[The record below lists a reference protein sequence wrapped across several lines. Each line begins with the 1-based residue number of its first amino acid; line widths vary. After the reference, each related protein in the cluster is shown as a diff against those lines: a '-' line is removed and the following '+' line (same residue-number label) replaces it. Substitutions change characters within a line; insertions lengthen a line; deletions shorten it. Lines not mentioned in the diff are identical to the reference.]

1 MIGQTVSHY
10 RVLERLGGGGMGVV
24 YLAEDTTL
32 GRKVALKFLSRDV
45 APTDAAR
52 ARLMREARAAST
64 LNHPH
69 ICVIHEVGEHQ
80 GQPFIAMEWLEGET
94 LKRRGDRGPI
104 PVDVT
109 LALAAQIADALD
121 AAHTSGIVHRD
132 LKPANLFLTKRGD
145 AKVLD
150 FGLATVAASEGDGD
164 LSTRPPDQRLTDTG
178 AVVGTVAYMAPE
190 QARGERVDARSDL
203 FSLGVVLYEMATGR
217 PAFAGQTAAVTY
229 DAILNRRLPPAREA
243 NPDVPAAFDVIVA
256 QLLAKDP
263 AARPQSAR
271 ALLNELRAIGRAR
284 GERGSPAGG
293 ASTGPASIAV
303 LPFANLSA
311 DPENEYF
318 SDGLSEELLNAL
330 TRLPGLRVAARTSA
344 FQFRG
349 RNADIHE
356 IGRLLNV
363 DHVLEGSVR
372 RAVNRLRITAQLSN
386 VADGYHLWSERY
398 DRVMADVF
406 EIQDEITASI
416 VKVLEPALL
425 GTQKPI
431 ARLHGHNVEAFERYL
446 KGRHHWHHRTPQS
459 LRTGMAYF
467 EEAIRLDPGYA
478 LAHAGLAD
486 SYAILIAYG
495 YIPPSEGRSKAQEL
509 ARRAMAL
516 DPGLAESHFAMAL
529 CTFWAGEDW
538 PDAEPHFTRALEI
551 QPRSSMAHVYYGL
564 YLASRHRFAEAA
576 THTFEAAGLDTLSPF
591 VHGIGALGMHVA
603 RRYDEAVSLAE
614 RSLELHPDFALGLWT
629 LGLACC
635 RVGQFER
642 ATAVLQRVMVLSN
655 RAPIFVGL
663 VGLTCGRAGRGA
675 EAIAL
680 AEELETRSATE
691 YVTPTALLMIRVGL
705 RDRDKI
711 CDAMQACIDRGCAGS
726 IVEGLVGPFL
736 DEWASDARF
745 VELARAL
752 HLADRPPPS

>member
-10 RVLERLGGGGMGVV
+10 LVLERLGGGGMGVV
-24 YLAEDTTL
+24 YLAQDTTL
-32 GRKVALKFLSRDV
+32 GRKVALKFLPREV
-45 APTDAAR
+45 APTDEAR
-52 ARLMREARAAST
+52 ARLIREARAAST

-94 LKRRGDRGPI
+94 LKSRCDRGPI
-104 PVDVT
+104 PIDLT
-109 LALAAQIADALD
+109 LDLAVQIADALD
-121 AAHTSGIVHRD
+121 AAHASGIVHRD

-150 FGLATVAASEGDGD
+150 FGLATVDASANDSD
-164 LSTRPPDQRLTDTG
+164 SSTKPPDQRLTESG
-178 AVVGTVAYMAPE
+178 SVVGTIAYMAPE
-190 QARGERVDARSDL
+190 QARGERADARSDL

-217 PAFAGQTAAVTY
+217 AAFAGPTPALTY
-229 DAILNRRLPPAREA
+229 DAILNRRLPAAREA
-243 NPDVPAAFDVIVA
+243 NADVPAPLDMIIS

-263 AARPQSAR
+263 AARPRSAR
-271 ALLNELRAIGRAR
+271 TLRDELLAIRRAR
-284 GERGSPAGG
+284 GERGSHAGAPAGP
-293 ASTGPASIAV
+293 SSIAV

-311 DPENEYF
+311 DPEAEYF

-349 RNADIHE
+349 RNTDIHE
-356 IGRLLNV
+356 IGRQLNV

-372 RAVNRLRITAQLSN
+372 RALNRLRITAQLSN

-398 DRVMADVF
+398 DREMADVF
-406 EIQDEITASI
+406 QIQDDITSSI
-416 VKVLEPALL
+416 VKVLEPTLL
-425 GTQKPI
+425 GIQRPM
-431 ARLHGHNVEAFERYL
+431 ARLHGDNVEAFERYL

-467 EEAIRLDPGYA
+467 EEAIRLDPEYA

-495 YIPPSEGRSKAQEL
+495 YISPAEGRSKAQES

-516 DPGLAESHFAMAL
+516 DPALAESHFAMAL
-529 CTFWAGEDW
+529 STFWAAEDW
-538 PDAEPHFTRALEI
+538 HLAEPHFTRALEI

-576 THTFEAAGLDTLSPF
+576 THTFEAAALDTLAPF
-591 VHGIGALGMHVA
+591 VHGIGALGMHVS
-603 RRYDEAVSLAE
+603 RRYDEAVRLAE

-635 RVGQFER
+635 RMGQFER
-642 ATAVLQRVMVLSN
+642 ATAVLLRVMVLSN

-663 VGLTCGRAGRGA
+663 LGLTYGRAGRRA
-675 EAIAL
+675 EAMAL
-680 AEELETRSATE
+680 VEELEKRSATE
-691 YVTPTALLMIRVGL
+691 YVTPTALLMIQVGL
-705 RDRDKI
+705 RDREKV
-711 CDAMQACIDRGCAGS
+711 CDAMQACADLGCAGS

-736 DEWASDARF
+736 DEWASDPRF
-745 VELARAL
+745 AELARAL
-752 HLADRPPPS
+752 RLAERPPQS